1 MAHEI
6 KSEIKVGSKAH
17 LTSYNRETV
26 ARRVR
31 RPEDSAAVED
41 AWDVTFGQHCDKC
54 NHKHAR
60 HSPCRGG
67 DA

>member
-1 MAHEI
+1 MSDLTAQI
-6 KSEIKVGSKAH
+6 KMNSEAH
-17 LTSYNRETV
+17 LTCINHDKLQRQK
-26 ARRVR
+26 R
-31 RPEDSAAVED
+31 RPEDHEVVED

-60 HSPCRGG
+60 HSPCREG